1 MNISNII
8 TPEQLDALIKF
19 GINVLIIIIKIAVV
33 LGIGLLHVAYATYFE
48 RKVIGHM
55 QVRLG
60 PMRVGPHGLLQ
71 PFADGLKLFF
81 KEDIIPDKADK
92 PVFYLAPLIF
102 MASAMINLSFIP
114 FSYNSYNFVIANIP
128 FSINFVI
135 ANINIG
141 LLFVFAMA
149 GIGVYGIF
157 ISGWASNSKYA
168 FIGGLRS
175 AAQVIS
181 YEIALGL
188 SLVGVMIMAGSLN
201 LTDIVRAQEES
212 IFGMFAI
219 PQIVGFVVFTI
230 AAVAEVNRTPFDMPE
245 AESELVAGYFTEYSG
260 FRFALFFLGEYIAMF
275 IMASMA
281 TVCFLGGWTLPWYI
295 TKFVPFITLV
305 PGIVWFLMKVYAF
318 IFFYYWIRATVPRYR
333 YDQLMAIGWKILIP
347 VALANILVTGLVK
360 IIITTLKGA

>member
-1 MNISNII
+1 
-8 TPEQLDALIKF
+8 
-19 GINVLIIIIKIAVV
+19 
-33 LGIGLLHVAYATYFE
+33 
-48 RKVIGHM
+48 
-55 QVRLG
+55 
-60 PMRVGPHGLLQ
+60 
-71 PFADGLKLFF
+71 
-81 KEDIIPDKADK
+81 
-92 PVFYLAPLIF
+92 
-102 MASAMINLSFIP
+102 
-114 FSYNSYNFVIANIP
+114 
-128 FSINFVI
+128 
-135 ANINIG
+135 
-141 LLFVFAMA
+141 MA
-149 GIGVYGIF
+149 GMGVYGIF

-175 AAQVIS
+175 SAQVIS
-181 YEIALGL
+181 YEIAMGL
-188 SLVGVMIMAGSLN
+188 SLVGVMIMSGSLN

-212 IFGMFAI
+212 IYGMFAI

-230 AAVAEVNRTPFDMPE
+230 AAVAETNRTPFDMPE

-295 TKFVPFITLV
+295 KVIPFINYV

-333 YDQLMAIGWKILIP
+333 YDQLMGIGWKILIP

-360 IIITTLKGA
+360 ILL